1 MAGDNGQ
8 GDALFRGFFGEV
20 LREIA
25 EQLECGL
32 VIAVHD
38 RYRDREDYAGFTAG
52 RITTKEI
59 PRLTEPGQLAQII
72 DRRGEFADP
81 PVASGELLSEAGLH
95 RLMAIH
101 MSERA
106 GGLRATLGVF
116 HQALGLA
123 ISDASDSVGERH
135 ITAADTLAG
144 G

>member
-1 MAGDNGQ
+1 VSGCSRARPRPSRCLAPRSAV
-8 GDALFRGFFGEV
+8 ALNS
-20 LREIA
+20 A
-25 EQLECGL
+25 
-32 VIAVHD
+32 
-38 RYRDREDYAGFTAG
+38 AG

-81 PVASGELLSEAGLH
+81 PVRCGELLTEAGLH
-95 RLMAIH
+95 RLTAIH
-101 MSERA
+101 MSERV

-123 ISDASDSVGERH
+123 ISDASESIDERH
-135 ITAADTLAG
+135 VTAADTLAG